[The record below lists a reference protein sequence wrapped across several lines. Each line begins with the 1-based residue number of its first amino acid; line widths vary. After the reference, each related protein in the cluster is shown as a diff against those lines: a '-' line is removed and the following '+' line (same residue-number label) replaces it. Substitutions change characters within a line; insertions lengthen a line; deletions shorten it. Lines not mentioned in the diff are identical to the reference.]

1 MRSLL
6 FQDILQAGHLI
17 SDEATSLLAFQA
29 IDLPLVILDLLI
41 HVFQLLLNDIRR
53 GLRGDQLILLLNW
66 RPVLLLVEHLVDF
79 DYLVFQLAVSLLQL
93 LDVLRPE

>member
-41 HVFQLLLNDIRR
+41 HVLQLLLNDIRR

-66 RPVLLLVEHLVDF
+66 HPVLLLVEHLVDF

>member
-66 RPVLLLVEHLVDF
+66 GPVLLLVEHLVDF

-93 LDVLRPE
+93 LDVLRPK